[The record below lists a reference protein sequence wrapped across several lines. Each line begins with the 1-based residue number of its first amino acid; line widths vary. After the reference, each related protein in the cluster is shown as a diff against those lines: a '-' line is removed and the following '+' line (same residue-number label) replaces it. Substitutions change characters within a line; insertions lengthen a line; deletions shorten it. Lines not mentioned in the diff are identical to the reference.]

1 MKDAY
6 IRVGGVPTNAV
17 NPNTLMRVGAFST
30 PGEYF
35 RTEFVITTISGQEFF
50 RAWATIGL
58 NEAWLDVLSP
68 PVPGTYIFRANAND
82 ANGVVFRVIGEPW
95 DDDPTPL
102 PPVIVPPIDD
112 SNSPAKWILIAGL
125 GLAAAALIV
134 SKGGKIF
141 SSAKERKND

>member
-17 NPNTLMRVGAFST
+17 NPNTLMRVGAFSS

-35 RTEFVITTISGQEFF
+35 RTEFVITTISGQEYF
-50 RAWATIGL
+50 RSWATIGL

-68 PVPGTYIFRANAND
+68 PVAGTYIFRANAND

-95 DDDPTPL
+95 DDDPVLPL
-102 PPVIVPPIDD
+102 PPVVGPPNED
-112 SNSPAKWILIAGL
+112 SGSLVTWIIIGGL
-125 GLAAAALIV
+125 GLVAIAQVI
-134 SKGGKIF
+134 SKGGKIY
-141 SSAKERKND
+141 SSAKEKLK